1 MQYNFEWDPKK
12 AKVNRLKHKVS
23 FEHAATIFKDP
34 QAISIYDTRH
44 SHDEE
49 RWITMGL
56 DSNGSLLVV
65 HHTFEQI
72 DKNAVIVRVIS
83 SRRATKNEEKQY
95 TEL

>member
-12 AKVNRLKHKVS
+12 AKINRKKHRVS

-34 QAISIYDTRH
+34 KAISIYDREH
-44 SHDEE
+44 SHKED

-56 DSNGSLLVV
+56 TANSSLLVV
-65 HHTFEQI
+65 HHTYEQI
-72 DKNAVIVRVIS
+72 YENTVIIRLIS
-83 SRRATKNEEKQY
+83 SRKATKNEKKQY